1 MYSWNVCVAPR
12 VDSPQ
17 NRWSWREML
26 LLDQRR
32 SAAAASS
39 TSAST
44 YIPFRIG
51 RGVCV
56 GVTVICRKMV
66 LCNWLVQFRS
76 RMWNLP
82 SLFKPQ
88 LDAAQIMLPHN
99 VGAFTHDT
107 IRCTL
112 QSCRRYGSCPQL
124 PVARWP
130 HLAQRVASVVSVLLR
145 SLFSGAVG
153 WVGIYLWFIS
163 LCTVWKEV
171 GFFFSFEKKHFCFDL
186 FMDPGDNFWQAILK
200 RIRCLLVLSIVI

>member
-130 HLAQRVASVVSVLLR
+130 HLAQRVWSVCYYDPFLAVLWVGSAFIFGSSVFAQCGKKWGFFSLSRKNTSVLTSSWIQVTISGR
-145 SLFSGAVG
+145 LF
-153 WVGIYLWFIS
+153 
-163 LCTVWKEV
+163 
-171 GFFFSFEKKHFCFDL
+171 
-186 FMDPGDNFWQAILK
+186 
-200 RIRCLLVLSIVI
+200 